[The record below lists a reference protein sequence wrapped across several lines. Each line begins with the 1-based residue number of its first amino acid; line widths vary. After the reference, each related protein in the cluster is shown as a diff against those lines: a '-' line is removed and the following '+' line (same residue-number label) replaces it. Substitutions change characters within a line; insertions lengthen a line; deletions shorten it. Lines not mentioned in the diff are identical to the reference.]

1 MSSLH
6 HSVHLEPP
14 FLLYR
19 APHQW
24 DLYKIQ
30 FLALCHEGAVGKA
43 CTVAWLLSVVGEE
56 GRGVSISK
64 QWPPRPKQIPT
75 SCTQSCQ
82 EASVWLDWCH
92 QPCFSFCSGTDSDQS
107 SLGLD
112 HWPQPRR
119 PSMPTGTLSRS
130 LPLSPAY
137 LCIPLCSLSSTRP
150 WFLGRFDLL
159 ALPASFPFFSYWWPM
174 TSPLAGLKEQLPSHL
189 SSPSPGHPPRKW
201 QLQTDG
207 EPYAIYCRVH

>member
-1 MSSLH
+1 MGK
-6 HSVHLEPP
+6 
-14 FLLYR
+14 
-19 APHQW
+19 A
-24 DLYKIQ
+24 
-30 FLALCHEGAVGKA
+30 ALCGGGGGKGGFHQQAVASPSQTDPNVMHPKLPG
-43 CTVAWLLSVVGEE
+43 SIFVV
-56 GRGVSISK
+56 R
-64 QWPPRPKQIPT
+64 
-75 SCTQSCQ
+75 
-82 EASVWLDWCH
+82 WCH
-92 QPCFSFCSGTDSDQS
+92 QPCFSFSSGTDSAQKS
-107 SLGLD
+107 SLGPG
-112 HWPQPRR
+112 HRAQPRR

-201 QLQTDG
+201 QLQTEA
-207 EPYAIYCRVH
+207 EPYAIYCRVL